1 MIRFL
6 SIQHLA
12 VIEGLQIELEP
23 GLNVLTG
30 ETGAG
35 KSIVVE
41 ALGLLMGGRASPE
54 LVRTGEARA
63 LIQASIEMPEGREI
77 VVRREIS
84 AEGRSRTFINDALAT
99 SGALKELA
107 SRFVDLHGQH
117 EHEALLDPRTHLDVL
132 DEYARLTTE
141 RAAVSTAFRRLRA
154 VRDALER
161 AQTDEREKT
170 ARTELL
176 AFQLGEIE
184 HAAPQAGEDQHLSGT
199 RRVLASAEQ
208 LYRLCSESY
217 LELYEGDAAVLAALE
232 RLWRRLSDLAALDPK
247 FIPYL
252 EVRESVKAQLEDLA
266 FFLRSYES
274 GIAPSPERLQQVED
288 RLALLER
295 LQRKYGPSLGEVIA
309 RQTALRAELETIQTA
324 SERVGVLEKELE
336 EASVTYLDAA
346 KTLSQG
352 RRTAAKTLASRLERL
367 LAELAMKRTQFE
379 VRFNQT
385 VRPEGEWTDCGIDEA
400 EFYLSPNP
408 GEDLRPLAKIASGGE
423 LSRVML
429 ALKTLAST
437 DAPGKT
443 LVFDEVD
450 TGIGG
455 RVADTVGRRLNGLGD
470 KFQVV
475 CVTHLPQIAAYA
487 ATHYHVSKTV
497 RRGRTVTRAE
507 RLTGEARVEELARL
521 MTGAH
526 VSNRTR
532 ASARELL
539 ATRLESEQTPKGES
553 ERAKAKGQKVG

>member
-12 VIEGLQIELEP
+12 IIDGLQMEFEP

-41 ALGLLMGGRASPE
+41 ALGLLMGGRASPG

-63 LIQASIEMPEGREI
+63 LIQASIETPEGREI

-84 AEGRSRTFINDALAT
+84 AEGRSRAFIDDVLAT
-99 SGALKELA
+99 SGALKELG

-132 DEYARLTTE
+132 DQYAGLTAE
-141 RAAVSTAFRRLRA
+141 RAVVSTAFQRLRA
-154 VRDALER
+154 VRDELER
-161 AQTDEREKT
+161 ARTDEREQA

-184 HAAPQAGEDQHLSGT
+184 RAAPQPGEDQDLGGT
-199 RRVLASAEQ
+199 RQVLASAEQ
-208 LYRLCSESY
+208 LHRLCSESY
-217 LELYEGDAAVLAALE
+217 VELYEGDDAVLARLE
-232 RLWRRLSDLAALDPK
+232 KMWRHLTDLAALDPK
-247 FIPYL
+247 FTPYL
-252 EVRESVKAQLEDLA
+252 DVRESVKAQLEDLA
-266 FFLRSYES
+266 FFLRSYEAS
-274 GIAPSPERLQQVED
+274 IDTSPERLQQVED

-295 LQRKYGPSLGEVIA
+295 LKKKYGPSLGEVMA
-309 RQTALRAELETIQTA
+309 RQMALRRELETIEAA
-324 SERVGVLEKELE
+324 SERASVLEKAFD
-336 EASVTYLDAA
+336 EASAAYVSAA
-346 KTLSQG
+346 KTLSQV
-352 RRTAAKTLASRLERL
+352 RRAEAETLASRLERL
-367 LAELAMKRTQFE
+367 LAELAMERTRIE
-379 VRFNQT
+379 VRFNHAA
-385 VRPEGEWTDCGIDEA
+385 RPEDWTERGTDEA

-437 DAPGKT
+437 DVAGKT

-450 TGIGG
+450 AGIGG
-455 RVADTVGRRLNGLGD
+455 RVADTVGHKLNGLGE

-497 RRGRTVTRAE
+497 RRGRTVTRTE
-507 RLTGEARVEELARL
+507 RLTGAARVAELAGL
-521 MTGAH
+521 MTGIQ
-526 VSNRTR
+526 VSTSGL

-539 ATRLESEQTPKGES
+539 ATRGRGE
-553 ERAKAKGQKVG
+553 

>member
-1 MIRFL
+1 MFRFL
-6 SIQHLA
+6 NIQHLA
-12 VIEGLQIELEP
+12 VIDGLQMEFEP

-41 ALGLLMGGRASPE
+41 AFELLMGGRASPG

-63 LIQASIEMPEGREI
+63 LIQASIETPEGREI

-84 AEGRSRTFINDALAT
+84 AEGRSRAFIDDVLAT
-99 SGALKELA
+99 TGALKELG

-132 DEYARLTTE
+132 DQYAGLTAE
-141 RAAVSTAFRRLRA
+141 RAVVSTTFQRLRA
-154 VRDALER
+154 ARDELEHAR
-161 AQTDEREKT
+161 TNEREQT

-184 HAAPQAGEDQHLSGT
+184 RAAPRPDEDQDLGAA
-199 RRVLASAEQ
+199 RQVLASAEQ
-208 LYRLCSESY
+208 LHRLCSEGY
-217 LELYEGDAAVLAALE
+217 VKLYEGDDAVLASLE
-232 RLWRRLSDLAALDPK
+232 KVWRHMTDLAALDPK

-252 EVRESVKAQLEDLA
+252 DVRESVKAQLEDLA
-266 FFLRSYES
+266 FFLRSYEAS
-274 GIAPSPERLQQVED
+274 IEASPERLQQVED

-295 LQRKYGPSLGEVIA
+295 LKKRYGPSLGEVTA
-309 RQTALRAELETIQTA
+309 RQMALRRELETIETA
-324 SERVGVLEKELE
+324 CERASVLEKALD
-336 EASVTYLDAA
+336 EASAAYESAA
-346 KTLSQG
+346 KTLSQV
-352 RRTAAKTLASRLERL
+352 RRTEAKTLASRLERL
-367 LAELAMKRTQFE
+367 LAELAMERTRIE
-379 VRFNQT
+379 VRFNQAAS
-385 VRPEGEWTDCGIDEA
+385 PEEWTERGIDEA

-408 GEDLRPLAKIASGGE
+408 GEDLKPLAKIASGGE

-450 TGIGG
+450 AGIGG
-455 RVADTVGRRLNGLGD
+455 RVADTVGHKLNGLGE

-487 ATHYHVSKTV
+487 AAHYHVSKTV

-521 MTGAH
+521 MTGTQ
-526 VSNRTR
+526 VSRSGR

-539 ATRLESEQTPKGES
+539 ATRGQGEETPKDES
-553 ERAKAKGQKVG
+553 ERAKAKGRRVG